1 MLEVDREIRDFLRKR
16 IDEHR
21 DIFDGDNV
29 RDFIDLYLK
38 TEQSGE
44 ESGAF
49 SGKYIG
55 DALLSCEYN
64 YLFC

>member
-1 MLEVDREIRDFLRKR
+1 MRKR

-21 DIFDGDNV
+21 NTFDGDNV

-38 TEQSGE
+38 TEKSGE
-44 ESGAF
+44 ESSAF
-49 SGKYIG
+49 SCKYIG
-55 DALLSCEYN
+55 DALSSCEYN